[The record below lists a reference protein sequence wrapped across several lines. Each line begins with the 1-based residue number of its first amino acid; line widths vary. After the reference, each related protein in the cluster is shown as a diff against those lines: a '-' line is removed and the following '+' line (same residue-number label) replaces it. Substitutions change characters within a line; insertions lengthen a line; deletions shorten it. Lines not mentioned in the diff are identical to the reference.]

1 MIQGMEPK
9 DPRRW
14 IPRLGAVTLGAV
26 ILLLGTMTWSYSNE
40 LRDRLVAIDTEIET
54 GDAEI
59 VTVGSGRITVARTD
73 QTVLEGIWGVEGP
86 NGYGQASVVIT
97 VTDETVERA
106 FRTLEGEFAVG
117 EVVSFD
123 PIAYP
128 GDPFEAHNIEFE
140 EVRFTGDLGVY
151 PAWVIDNDRDT
162 WVVIL
167 HGGGPEQRA
176 EALRIVPALV
186 AERYPV
192 MVMTV
197 RGDDGAPATRT
208 GFRTLGATEW
218 RDLASAVGYGSAQNA
233 DRFVLVGLD
242 SGASTVANYLHE
254 ADDIGII
261 SGVVFDSALFDPE
274 RIADRIA
281 AARNLPA
288 PLRGAGKLL
297 ASIRFDIDWNEL
309 DQVDRAGEYTK
320 PVLVMHGAADSV
332 VDPATA
338 REFSELLGDLA
349 TLVEFPGGRHG
360 QLWNADPPRYEDELL
375 RFIERVREG

>member
-1 MIQGMEPK
+1 MEPK

-14 IPRLGAVTLGAV
+14 IPRVGAVALVAV
-26 ILLLGTMTWSYSNE
+26 FGLLATTTWSYSNE
-40 LRDRLVAIDTEIET
+40 LRDRLVAIDTEMPA

-59 VTVGSGRITVARTD
+59 VTVGSGRITVARTE
-73 QTVLEGIWGVEGP
+73 QTALEGIWGVAGP
-86 NGYGQASVVIT
+86 NGYGQASVLIA
-97 VTDETVERA
+97 VTDATVERA
-106 FRTLEGEFAVG
+106 FRTLEGDFAAG
-117 EVVSFD
+117 EEVSFD

-167 HGGGPEQRA
+167 HGGGPQQRA
-176 EALRIVPALV
+176 EALRILPALV

-197 RGDDGAPATRT
+197 RGDEGAPATRT
-208 GFRTLGATEW
+208 GFRSLGATEW
-218 RDLASAVGYGSAQNA
+218 RDLASAIGYGFAQNA
-233 DRFVLVGLD
+233 ENFILLGLD

-254 ADDIGII
+254 ADDIGAI
-261 SGVVFDSALFDPE
+261 SGVVFDSALYDPE
-274 RIADRIA
+274 QIADRIA
-281 AARNLPA
+281 DDRNLVA

-309 DQVDRAGEYTK
+309 DQIDRAGEYTL
-320 PVLVMHGAADSV
+320 PVLVMHGEADSV
-332 VDPATA
+332 VDVAMA
-338 REFSELLGDLA
+338 REFAELIGDLA
-349 TLVEFPGGRHG
+349 TLVEFSGARHG
-360 QLWNADPPRYEDELL
+360 QLWNADPPLYEDALL
-375 RFIERVREG
+375 GFIERVRETE

>member
-1 MIQGMEPK
+1 
-9 DPRRW
+9 
-14 IPRLGAVTLGAV
+14 LGLLALGVVLAFVTTA
-26 ILLLGTMTWSYSNE
+26 TWSYSNE
-40 LRDRLVAIDTEIET
+40 LRDRLVALDTGVET
-54 GDAEI
+54 DDAEI
-59 VTVGSGRITVARTD
+59 VTVGGGRITVARTD
-73 QTVLEGIWGVEGP
+73 QTAQEGIWGVAGP
-86 NGYGQASVVIT
+86 SGYGQASVVIAA
-97 VTDETVERA
+97 TDETVERA

-128 GDPFEAHNIEFE
+128 GDPFEAHSIEFE

-167 HGGGPEQRA
+167 HGGGPQQRA
-176 EALRIVPALV
+176 EALRIIPALV

-208 GFRTLGATEW
+208 GFRALGATEW
-218 RDLASAVGYGSAQNA
+218 RDLASAVEYGSTQNA
-233 DRFVLVGLD
+233 DSFVLLGLD
-242 SGASTVANYLHE
+242 SGASTVATYLHE
-254 ADDIGII
+254 ADDIGVI
-261 SGVVFDSALFDPE
+261 SGVVFDSAFYDPE

-281 AARNLPA
+281 ADRNLPG

-309 DQVDRAGEYTK
+309 DQIDRAGEYTL
-320 PVLVMHGAADSV
+320 PVLVLHGEADAITEI
-332 VDPATA
+332 DTA
-338 REFSELLGDLA
+338 QEFSDLLGDLA

-375 RFIERVREG
+375 RFIERVSEAG